1 MRFECGKPVTRS
13 SFLNRTNRVAGQFPL
28 CPLAGVGSKAITLS
42 SETGLA
48 KRFGIKLAVT
58 LLIDRDGKVA
68 DFHDQGLIDRQT
80 LEMEIRTLLKV
91 KSRRL
96 IGN

>member
-1 MRFECGKPVTRS
+1 MWQAGDTQLIPKSHESSGGSVSALPLTRRWLKGNYPV
-13 SFLNRTNRVAGQFPL
+13 
-28 CPLAGVGSKAITLS
+28 VGNWIGEKIPHQALP
-42 SETGLA
+42 
-48 KRFGIKLAVT
+48 VT

-68 DFHDQGLIDRQT
+68 DFHDQGLMDRQT

-96 IGN
+96 IGD

>member
-1 MRFECGKPVTRS
+1 M
-13 SFLNRTNRVAGQFPL
+13 
-28 CPLAGVGSKAITLS
+28 
-42 SETGLA
+42 A

-96 IGN
+96 IGD